1 MKVATHL
8 RTMKTM
14 KQTETLADVTQNKSE
29 IKKLRDRVKHQ
40 QPHAFDDAE
49 NFTEE

>member
-1 MKVATHL
+1 
-8 RTMKTM
+8 MKTM
-14 KQTETLADVTQNKSE
+14 KQTETVADVTQNKSE

-40 QPHAFDDAE
+40 QLHAFDDAE

>member
-1 MKVATHL
+1 MKLATNL
-8 RTMKTM
+8 RNMKTM
-14 KQTETLADVTQNKSE
+14 RPSETIVDAAQNKNE

-49 NFTEE
+49 NV